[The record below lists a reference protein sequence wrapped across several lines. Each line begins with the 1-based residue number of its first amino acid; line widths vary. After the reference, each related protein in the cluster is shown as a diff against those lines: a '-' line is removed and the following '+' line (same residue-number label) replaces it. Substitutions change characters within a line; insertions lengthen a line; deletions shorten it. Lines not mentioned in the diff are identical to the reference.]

1 MKKILYLSSAVVLSL
16 LLFAFKSPQYSAPIK
31 IKNNSVNIAYIDT
44 HKGDTT
50 LLFVHGWCINK
61 GYWSNQ
67 LAYFSKRYR
76 VVTIDLPGFGQSG
89 KNRSQWDART
99 FGGDVS
105 AVITQLHLK
114 NVVLIGHSMAGDII
128 LEAAIKNPKQVIA
141 LVGVDNFKSVGIG
154 HPPSAKANAD
164 YDKAIDSL
172 RDHFTF
178 IATDYI
184 THQLFSKTT
193 PDSIKQRVLHDALT
207 SDTIIAAACMKRDT
221 LKEQVE
227 LKKTAK
233 PLYLINSD
241 VSPTAIT
248 GFQKLQIP
256 FKVYSV
262 HGSGHYPMIE
272 QPAVFNKQLQL
283 ALTAMHQ

>member
-1 MKKILYLSSAVVLSL
+1 MKKVTKLLIAILSIFLV
-16 LLFAFKSPQYSAPIK
+16 AFKSPERLAPIK
-31 IKNNSVNIAYIDT
+31 IKNNGVNIAYIDT

-67 LAYFSKRYR
+67 LGYFSKRYR
-76 VVTIDLPGFGQSG
+76 VITIDLPGFGQSG
-89 KNRSQWDART
+89 KNRSAWDAHT

-105 AVITQLHLK
+105 AVINQLHLK

-128 LEAAIKNPKQVIA
+128 LEAAINNPKQVIA
-141 LVGVDNFKSVGIG
+141 LVGVDNFKNVGIG
-154 HPPSAKANAD
+154 HASSAKENAE

-193 PDSIKQRVLHDALT
+193 PDSIKQRVLYDAL
-207 SDTIIAAACMKRDT
+207 SADTLIAAACMKRDT
-221 LKEQVE
+221 LKESVE
-227 LKKTAK
+227 LQKTGK

-248 GFQKLQIP
+248 GFQKLGIP
-256 FKVYSV
+256 YKVYNV

-272 QPAVFNKQLQL
+272 QPHVFNKQLQL
-283 ALTAMHQ
+283 ALSSMRH

>member
-1 MKKILYLSSAVVLSL
+1 MKKVTKLLIAILSIFLV
-16 LLFAFKSPQYSAPIK
+16 AFKSPERLAPIK
-31 IKNNSVNIAYIDT
+31 IKNNGVNIAYIDT

-61 GYWSNQ
+61 SYWSNQ

-89 KNRSQWDART
+89 KNRSQWDAHT

-105 AVITQLHLK
+105 AVINQLHLK

-128 LEAAIKNPKQVIA
+128 LEAAINNPKQVIA
-141 LVGVDNFKSVGIG
+141 LVGVDNFKSIGIG
-154 HPPSAKANAD
+154 HKSSAKEDAA
-164 YDKAIDSL
+164 YDQAIDSL

-193 PDSIKQRVLHDALT
+193 ADSIKKRVLHDALT
-207 SDTIIAAACMKRDT
+207 SDTLIAAACMKRDT
-221 LKEQVE
+221 LKEYVE
-227 LKKTAK
+227 LKKAGK

-241 VSPTAIT
+241 VSPTAVT
-248 GFQKLQIP
+248 GFQKLQVP
-256 FKVYSV
+256 FKLYTV

-272 QPAVFNKQLQL
+272 HPHLFNTQLQL
-283 ALTAMHQ
+283 ALTAMHY

>member
-1 MKKILYLSSAVVLSL
+1 MKKVALLSIIAFSIL
-16 LLFAFKSPQYSAPIK
+16 LLAFKSSQRSAPIR
-31 IKNNSVNIAYIDT
+31 IKNNGVNIAYIDT

-89 KNRSQWDART
+89 KNRLKWDART

-105 AVITQLHLK
+105 AVISQLHLK
-114 NVVLIGHSMAGDII
+114 NAVLIGHSMAGDII
-128 LEAAIKNPKQVIA
+128 LEAAINNSKQVIA
-141 LVGVDNFKSVGIG
+141 LVGVDNFKSVGIR
-154 HPPSAKANAD
+154 HASSAKEDAE

-172 RDHFTF
+172 RDHFTI

-184 THQLFSKTT
+184 THQLFFKTT

-207 SDTIIAAACMKRDT
+207 SDTLIAAACMKRDT
-221 LKEQVE
+221 LKESVE
-227 LKKTAK
+227 LQKTGK
-233 PLYLINSD
+233 TLYLINSD

-248 GFQKLQIP
+248 GFQKLGVP
-256 FKVYSV
+256 YKVYNV
-262 HGSGHYPMIE
+262 HGSGHYPMVE
-272 QPAVFNKQLQL
+272 QPDVFNKQLQL
-283 ALTAMHQ
+283 ALASMHH

>member
-1 MKKILYLSSAVVLSL
+1 MKKVAILSIAALSIL
-16 LLFAFKSPQYSAPIK
+16 LLAFKKPQHSAPIR
-31 IKNNSVNIAYIDT
+31 IKNNGVNIAYIDT
-44 HKGDTT
+44 RKGDTT

-76 VVTIDLPGFGQSG
+76 VVSIDLPGFGQSG
-89 KNRSQWDART
+89 KNRSIWDART
-99 FGGDVS
+99 FGSDVS

-128 LEAAIKNPKQVIA
+128 LEAAINNPKQVIA
-141 LVGVDNFKSVGIG
+141 LVGVDNFKGVGLVHKSSVR
-154 HPPSAKANAD
+154 NDAD
-164 YDKAIDSL
+164 YDNAIDNL
-172 RDHFTF
+172 RDHFTL

-207 SDTIIAAACMKRDT
+207 SDSLIAAACMKRDT
-221 LKEQVE
+221 LKEAVE
-227 LKKTAK
+227 LQKTGK
-233 PLYLINSD
+233 PLCLINSD

-248 GFQKLQIP
+248 GFQKLGVP
-256 FKVYSV
+256 YKVYNV
-262 HGSGHYPMIE
+262 HGSGHYPMVE
-272 QPAVFNKQLQL
+272 QPDVFNKQLQM
-283 ALTAMHQ
+283 ALNSMHH

>member
-1 MKKILYLSSAVVLSL
+1 MKKIAYLLSTVILSAF
-16 LLFAFKSPQYSAPIK
+16 LFAFKTLHSAPIK
-31 IKNNSVNIAYIDT
+31 NNGVNIAYIDT

-61 GYWSNQ
+61 GYWGNQ

-105 AVITQLHLK
+105 AVINQLHLK
-114 NVVLIGHSMAGDII
+114 NVVLIGHSMSGDII
-128 LEAAIKNPKQVIA
+128 LEAAINNPKQVIA
-141 LVGVDNFKSVGIG
+141 LVGVDNFKGVGLVHKASVR
-154 HPPSAKANAD
+154 NDAD
-164 YDKAIDSL
+164 YDNSIDRL
-172 RDHFTF
+172 RDHFTL

-207 SDTIIAAACMKRDT
+207 SDTLIAAACMKRDT
-221 LKEQVE
+221 LKESVE
-227 LKKTAK
+227 LQKTGK

-248 GFQKLQIP
+248 GFQKLGISY
-256 FKVYSV
+256 KVYNV

-272 QPAVFNKQLQL
+272 QPDVFNKQLQL
-283 ALTAMHQ
+283 ALTAMHH

>member
-1 MKKILYLSSAVVLSL
+1 MKKSIYLLSAVAFSL
-16 LLFAFKSPQYSAPIK
+16 LFFAFKSPKHSAPIK
-31 IKNNSVNIAYIDT
+31 IKNKGVNIAYIDT

-105 AVITQLHLK
+105 TVINQLHLK

-128 LEAAIKNPKQVIA
+128 LEAAINNPKQVIA
-141 LVGVDNFKSVGIG
+141 LVGVDNLKNVGVG
-154 HPPSAKANAD
+154 HPPSAKDNAD

-193 PDSIKQRVLHDALT
+193 PDSIKQRVLHDALA
-207 SDTIIAAACMKRDT
+207 SDTAIAAACMKRDT
-221 LKEQVE
+221 LKESAE
-227 LKKTAK
+227 LKKTGK

-248 GFQKLQIP
+248 GFRKLGVQV
-256 FKVYSV
+256 KVYNV

-272 QPAVFNKQLQL
+272 QPGIFNKQLQQ
-283 ALTAMHQ
+283 ALISMRR